1 MPHWRVRVI
10 AIHIEQGDLTA
21 CRVDAIVNPANN
33 DLVLGG
39 GLAGAI
45 ARKGGPAIQEECD
58 RHGPVAV
65 GEAAITTAG
74 KLPAKFV
81 IHQASMRLGQVTT
94 AENLAR
100 STRAVLK
107 LADENGVKS
116 LAFPATG
123 TGYGGFSVRRAAEI
137 MLREVAAHSAA
148 GSKIADV
155 YFVLFDT
162 DAYEVFRK
170 EHEACAES

>member
-1 MPHWRVRVI
+1 MI

-21 CRVDAIVNPANN
+21 YRVDAIVNPANN

-45 ARKGGPAIQEECD
+45 ARRGGPAIQEECD

-65 GEAAITTAG
+65 GEAAITGAG
-74 KLPAKFV
+74 KLPARFV
-81 IHQASMRLGQVTT
+81 IHQASMRLGEATT
-94 AENLAR
+94 AEGLAS

-107 LADENGVKS
+107 LAEESGVKS

-123 TGYGGFSVRRAAEI
+123 TGIGGFPVRQAAEI
-137 MLREVAAHSAA
+137 MLGEVAAHAAA
-148 GSKIADV
+148 GSKIGDV

-162 DAYEVFRK
+162 EAYRVFRK
-170 EHEACAES
+170 VHEACEGS